1 LTRIQF
7 QLSPVFYVSVLSI
20 ACCSLS
26 QQFSP
31 PVSYDAVL
39 KSPINPNITISYKEP
54 ELGTCT
60 TAFTSQKQYTGY
72 INLPPSTLEPYQQ
85 NHPINTFFWFFEAR
99 NNTRTAPLTIWLN
112 GGPGA
117 SSMRGLFREIGPCEV
132 VQFQNGTYGTQF
144 NEWGWDRSSN
154 LLFID
159 QPTQVGFSYDQT
171 HNVSVDSLKD
181 HNVTPPAAL
190 PKGTPAWAYVN
201 GTLASGNLNHIQN
214 PTGIAARAVWH
225 FLQGFL
231 SAFPQYNPGQHL
243 NQATVDPTGV
253 NLFAE
258 SYGGQYGPVFADF
271 FEDQNDRRRTGAIP
285 ANKTLEIRLAS
296 LGIVNGIVDELIQ
309 VPSTVSFAHNNSYGV
324 RGLSS
329 TQHRQ
334 LLYEFE
340 LPGGCQDLASQCN
353 KEVVAQ
359 SHEGENVDEE
369 TEKLCQKAK
378 AACWK
383 IQWPALETIGRSPYD
398 IRASKAN
405 SFPNYAYLEY
415 LNSEDVL
422 KSIGAK
428 VNFTENTPAVND
440 AFGYSES

>member
-85 NHPINTFFWFFEAR
+85 NYPINTFFWFFEAR

-171 HNVSVDSLKD
+171 HNVSVDFLKD

-231 SAFPQYNPGQHL
+231 SAFPQYNPGQHP